1 MAKVSKNSYY
11 ISANDQKRM
20 VEMINEF
27 MVLSEDGKNPENPKA
42 QALMWSLFVDYADK
56 IIKGTI
62 YAPRYRYH
70 RFDTMEDLIQEG
82 RMCIYESIL
91 KKQWKELIP
100 VKDEK
105 GVVQYEEDG
114 VTVKLKKGT
123 NIFNF
128 FTTVVANN
136 LLSSTLKWN
145 KDKDHRADQEIETL
159 YDNENMQY
167 HHDFNA
173 VFVVKEFFDEMR
185 KYFAGKEKFIDL
197 TNLLEHYFHNNT
209 GKKFIKKDF
218 IEYAKIKCH
227 SPSLINSF
235 FSYIKRISTMNDI
248 IKD

>member
-1 MAKVSKNSYY
+1 M
-11 ISANDQKRM
+11 I
-20 VEMINEF
+20 EMINDY
-27 MVLSEDGKNPENPKA
+27 MVLTEDGKVTGNHKA
-42 QALMWSLFVDYADK
+42 QMLMHSLFTDYADK

-70 RFDTMEDLIQEG
+70 RFDNVEDLMNEG

-100 VKDEK
+100 VKNEK
-105 GVVQYEEDG
+105 GEVQYEDDG
-114 VTVKLKKGT
+114 TTAKLKKGT
-123 NIFNF
+123 NLFNF

-167 HHDFNA
+167 THDFNQ
-173 VFVVKEFFDEMR
+173 VFVVKEFFDELR
-185 KYFAGKEKFIDL
+185 RYFSGKEKFIDL
-197 TNLLEHYFHNNT
+197 SNLLEQYFHVNT

-235 FSYIKRISTMNDI
+235 FSYIKRIKNINDI

>member
-1 MAKVSKNSYY
+1 
-11 ISANDQKRM
+11 M
-20 VEMINEF
+20 VEMINEY
-27 MVLSEDGKNPENPKA
+27 MVLTEDGKNTNNHKA
-42 QALMWSLFVDYADK
+42 QAIMNSLFTDYVDK

-70 RFDTMEDLIQEG
+70 RFDNMDDLINEG

-105 GVVQYEEDG
+105 GVIQYEEDG
-114 VTVKLKKGT
+114 VTAKLKKGT

-136 LLSSTLKWN
+136 LLSYTLKWN

-167 HHDFNA
+167 HQDFNGS
-173 VFVVKEFFDEMR
+173 FVVKEFFDEIR
-185 KYFAGKEKFIDL
+185 KFFSGKEKFIDL
-197 TNLLEHYFHNNT
+197 TGLLESYFHSNT
-209 GKKFIKKDF
+209 GKKFVKKDF
-218 IEYAKIKCH
+218 IEFAKINCH

-235 FSYIKRISTMNDI
+235 FSYIKRIKNINEI

>member
-27 MVLSEDGKNPENPKA
+27 MILSEDGKNPENPKA

-105 GVVQYEEDG
+105 GVIQYQEDG
-114 VTVKLKKGT
+114 ITPQLKKVRITSIFSQPLLQTTYYRLHLNGT
-123 NIFNF
+123 KTKI
-128 FTTVVANN
+128 TA
-136 LLSSTLKWN
+136 
-145 KDKDHRADQEIETL
+145 
-159 YDNENMQY
+159 
-167 HHDFNA
+167 
-173 VFVVKEFFDEMR
+173 
-185 KYFAGKEKFIDL
+185 L
-197 TNLLEHYFHNNT
+197 T
-209 GKKFIKKDF
+209 KK
-218 IEYAKIKCH
+218 
-227 SPSLINSF
+227 
-235 FSYIKRISTMNDI
+235 
-248 IKD
+248 